1 MMKVDSKVAVF
12 VDIDQV
18 TWRMLKLSPVGCL
31 KNIGDGTVVCC
42 LTHLF

>member
-18 TWRMLKLSPVGCL
+18 TWRMLKLSPKGCF
-31 KNIGDGTVVCC
+31 KNIGDGCWLFVV
-42 LTHLF
+42 